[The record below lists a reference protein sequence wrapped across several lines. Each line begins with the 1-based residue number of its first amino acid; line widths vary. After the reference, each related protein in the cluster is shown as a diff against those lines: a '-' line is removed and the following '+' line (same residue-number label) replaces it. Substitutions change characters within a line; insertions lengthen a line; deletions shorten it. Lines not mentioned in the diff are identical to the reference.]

1 MNSIFTR
8 RSVRKYSGREV
19 EDEKLDRILRAAM
32 QAPSAV
38 NQQPWEFIVI
48 KNKETL
54 KKLADISIYATML
67 KEASAAV
74 IILGN
79 KDMMIVPEKASQ
91 DLSAAT
97 ENLMLEAVE
106 LGLGTVWIGVDPD
119 VDKIEFITK
128 MFDVPENVKPYS
140 LISIGYPADENANK
154 FVDRYKAERVHYEKY

>member
-1 MNSIFTR
+1 
-8 RSVRKYSGREV
+8 
-19 EDEKLDRILRAAM
+19 M

>member
-54 KKLADISIYATML
+54 KRLADISIYATML

-154 FVDRYKAERVHYEKY
+154 FIDRYKAERVHYEKY

>member
-154 FVDRYKAERVHYEKY
+154 FIDRYKAERVHYEKY